1 MQNYGMEVVKVDKTK
16 LLKILRANRDEHRSI
31 FLESLDG
38 YHKAALKALQER
50 IEDAK
55 NNNKKVSLIFAL
67 EQPQDQTKQYSRVI
81 KMLEM
86 SIDDEV
92 KLTQQEFANYVMDDW
107 SWMDQFLTSNSGYS
121 QRAATKISTRY

>member
-1 MQNYGMEVVKVDKTK
+1 MQNYGMELVKVKK
-16 LLKILRANRDEHRSI
+16 NELMKILLENRDEHRAI
-31 FLESLDG
+31 FLEALDG
-38 YHKAALKALQER
+38 YHQAALKALRER

-55 NNNKKVSLIFAL
+55 NNKKVSLLFAL
-67 EQPQDQTKQYSRVI
+67 EQPQDQTKQYNRVI

-107 SWMDQFLTSNSGYS
+107 SWMDQFLHSNVGYS
-121 QRAATKISTRY
+121 ARAATKISTR